1 MPPFSLS
8 TEEVRFE
15 EVQVLKTPAPDC
27 MAPLSASSALP
38 QPYPDLPR
46 ADLFQPPFTE
56 QETEAQRAMIL
67 VPGHTA
73 SRLLVWGLGDL
84 VFNLSSALPVT
95 LGKSL
100 ISRFPRQE
108 CKTKMPG
115 VKTQVGVGRP
125 SHRHWLGPG
134 CAGASWELRVL
145 NFAAKF
151 LCIRQAAV
159 STTLGPGWRMEVGAW
174 SQPWVGEDLTREPA
188 VSRPGARSP
197 GRSIY
202 MQ

>member
-1 MPPFSLS
+1 MALLQMRKLRRRQGKSFPEVTQRVKGKGWIWALRNKKTVGSDVPPNSLLTLKSAVPQGPSFFQLRRACWSARGHPGSQDVRVWGMPPFSLS
-8 TEEVRFE
+8 SEEVRFE

-27 MAPLSASSALP
+27 MAPLPASSALP

-56 QETEAQRAMIL
+56 QETEAQRAVML

-73 SRLLVWGLGDL
+73 SRLLVWSLGDL

-108 CKTKMPG
+108 CKAKD
-115 VKTQVGVGRP
+115 
-125 SHRHWLGPG
+125 
-134 CAGASWELRVL
+134 AGS
-145 NFAAKF
+145 
-151 LCIRQAAV
+151 
-159 STTLGPGWRMEVGAW
+159 
-174 SQPWVGEDLTREPA
+174 
-188 VSRPGARSP
+188 
-197 GRSIY
+197 
-202 MQ
+202 